1 MATIASFTLDLCN
14 ASNAVKMLRNL
25 AIIFVAVFCFSLKAN
40 AQEFS
45 KNSIKIGVGVA
56 GFEGDKLDGSGLVAM
71 FGFQREMR
79 DGLSFSPFLKHGT
92 YTTMF
97 YNDTPDIYFNV
108 TSTGIGLNASI
119 LKLFYIGAG
128 GEIYYA
134 HGLIGTGGEFSKA
147 SHYERDFGIDMY
159 AFAGLRIAPKS
170 KRIAINV
177 IPISV
182 AWGIDNTMSECL
194 SADMRIEMDI
204 KLTK

>member
-1 MATIASFTLDLCN
+1 MRKLLTLDLCN

-92 YTTMF
+92 FTMIF
-97 YNDTPDIYFNV
+97 ITDTPDTYFNV
-108 TSTGIGLNASI
+108 ISAGVGLNATI
-119 LKLFYIGAG
+119 LKLFYIGTG
-128 GEIYYA
+128 GEIYYS
-134 HGLIGTGGEFSKA
+134 HGLIGTGGEFSKR
-147 SHYERDFGIDMY
+147 SHYERDFGIDMF
-159 AFAGLRIAPKS
+159 AFAGLRIAPNS
-170 KRIAINV
+170 KRIAVNV
-177 IPISV
+177 IPLSV
-182 AWGIDNTMSECL
+182 AWGINTL
-194 SADMRIEMDI
+194 SAEMRIEMDI
-204 KLTK
+204 RLAK